1 MKFWRAICCSIIT
14 VLPLLTSPAQ
24 AEQERSLGDVK
35 KEVMRRAGRSNPFDG
50 VRPAD
55 AEQVLKSITSLN
67 RDEWAKAWCDIGV
80 AYEAKGDELAK
91 EGASPK
97 EVGELYNLA
106 FNNCMVGRYP
116 VASTAGKKDAYRHS
130 VRIFRKAAVYFE
142 VPLQIVE
149 IPFEGKKLVGYL
161 QIPAGTVKPPVV
173 INWAA

>member
-1 MKFWRAICCSIIT
+1 MPWEDTVNFHRPICCSIAAA
-14 VLPLLTSPAQ
+14 LLFLTLPAQ
-24 AEQERSLGDVK
+24 AEQERSLDDVK

-50 VRPAD
+50 IRPAD

-67 RDEWAKAWCDIGV
+67 RDEWAKAWCDIGL

-97 EVGELYNLA
+97 ELGELYNLA

-130 VRIFRKAAVYFE
+130 VRIFRKAAAHFE
-142 VPLQIVE
+142 VP
-149 IPFEGKKLVGYL
+149 
-161 QIPAGTVKPPVV
+161 
-173 INWAA
+173 